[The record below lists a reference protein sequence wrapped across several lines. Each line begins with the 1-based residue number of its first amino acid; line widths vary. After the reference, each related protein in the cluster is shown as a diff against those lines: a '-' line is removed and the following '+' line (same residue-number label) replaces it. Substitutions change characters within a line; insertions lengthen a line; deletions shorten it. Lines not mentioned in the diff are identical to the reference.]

1 MAGGTIR
8 DGVLRLDGDLNFAT
22 AAACFRNSA
31 EWFGVAGRVTAV
43 DLRDVGA
50 VDSAGLALLLEWQ
63 SAARQRG
70 AGLEFRNAPR
80 DLLRLAALSEA
91 TELLGLMPVPE
102 FAHDT
107 LG

>member
-50 VDSAGLALLLEWQ
+50 VDSAGLALLLEWHGSPPHGKGGRGSS
-63 SAARQRG
+63 SAT
-70 AGLEFRNAPR
+70 P
-80 DLLRLAALSEA
+80 LATCCAWR
-91 TELLGLMPVPE
+91 P
-102 FAHDT
+102 
-107 LG
+107 